1 MQRIIILGNGPI
13 PYKVCSGL
21 RGLDSAV
28 DILWMDYHPREKYPW
43 FISSRLLQAGTDP
56 AEWSRMRAAGV
67 MEFSRRAEHLGVQ
80 TDSAVKMNIN
90 PADREF
96 TVLTNG
102 GETTYRYDAVLL
114 FPPLVPGIEHYSGYS
129 FPSGQCMQK
138 IVDMRQNPEP
148 VSVYG
153 DDPLLL
159 QSCMYMGKD
168 LTWVRPEEAV
178 WDTEIM
184 DRLHEEVCSRG
195 GNVVREDE
203 IGSLPDKTIIYPSEL
218 VADQNWLHSLGVD
231 ESDTHKGG
239 ISLLKPGQ
247 GMRPGCFHLQ
257 DWISLGKELGENA
270 LRHGRTYVNEIFP
283 GPESA
288 RLEEKEIFRS
298 DTGEFGMKDGADY
311 HQAICSNKKFPGESG
326 EYVLKIWGRKKNG
339 RIRGVQ
345 LWGRQVSQWGNIVYS
360 AIKTEKTAKDIL
372 GDTLVWHDRSRH
384 PIHLA
389 ASIIVN
395 KIESSGILNITPS
408 ELIASVED
416 DAEFFLLDVREK
428 KEYARGKLSGAYNIP
443 LTELKKRFNEIPR
456 FTPLVLYSRISGKAF
471 EAARYLRSKGAKQLY
486 VLDGGYELWPFEFGK
501 QGAKDDGQTG
511 STSRN

>member
-1 MQRIIILGNGPI
+1 MQRIIVLGNGTV

-28 DILWMDYHPREKYPW
+28 DILWMDFFPREKYPW
-43 FISSRLLQAGTDP
+43 FISSQLLQAGTDP
-56 AEWSRMRAAGV
+56 ADWSRQRAAGV
-67 MEFSRRAEHLGVQ
+67 VQFSRRAEHLGVQ
-80 TDSAVKMNIN
+80 TDSAVRMNIN

-96 TVLTNG
+96 TVLTNS
-102 GETTYRYDAVLL
+102 GETTYIYDAVLL
-114 FPPLVPGIEHYSGYS
+114 FPPLVPGTEHNPGYS

-138 IVDMRQNPEP
+138 IFDLRQNPEP
-148 VSVYG
+148 ISVYG

-159 QSCMYMGKD
+159 QCCMHMGKD
-168 LTWVRPEEAV
+168 LTWVRPKEAV
-178 WDTEIM
+178 WDAEIM
-184 DRLHEEVCSRG
+184 DCLQEMVCSRG
-195 GNVVREDE
+195 GNVVREEDT
-203 IGSLPDKTIIYPSEL
+203 GSLPDKTAIYPSEL
-218 VADQNWLHSLGVD
+218 IADQNWLQSLGLD

-247 GMRPGCFHLQ
+247 DMRPGCFHLQ
-257 DWISLGKELGENA
+257 DWISAGRELGENA
-270 LRHGRTYVNEIFP
+270 LRHGRTYVNEVLP
-283 GPESA
+283 GPEGA
-288 RLEEKEIFRS
+288 RVGKKEIFRAGP
-298 DTGEFGMKDGADY
+298 GESGLKDGPDLHRAV
-311 HQAICSNKKFPGESG
+311 CSNRKSSGESG
-326 EYVLKIWGRKKNG
+326 EYVLKIWGGKKSG
-339 RIRGVQ
+339 QLRGVQ
-345 LWGRQVSQWGNIVYS
+345 LWGRQASQWGNIVYL
-360 AIKTEKTAKDIL
+360 AIKTGKTAKDIL
-372 GDTLVWHDRSRH
+372 GDTLVWPDRSRH
-384 PIHLA
+384 PVHLA

-395 KIESSGILNITPS
+395 KIESSGILDITPS

-501 QGAKDDGQTG
+501 QGAKDNGQTG